1 MIEKLIIY
9 PTLNCNLSCRYC
21 HYKKRKSEIL
31 SYFKFKKALKKFLKI
46 SENPQIIILGGEPLL
61 IKKNIFKFINHIK
74 KTDSTI
80 PITLFTNGT
89 IMNEKIAEFI
99 KNGKVKAVL
108 SIDGDKQTNDKSRV
122 FKNKKISVHD
132 TAINNFKKY
141 DLISYT
147 IANMVVT
154 RKNIAFL
161 SSNVSYLYELG
172 FRKIGWNIDYSDDWE
187 IKDIKKIK
195 RELNEMFKRYLNL
208 IKEKK
213 ELYEISNRYEII
225 DDIFKNKIKEC
236 SNIILLPDG
245 KFYLC
250 DKLIG
255 TDEQTLK
262 GFDISDKTIEK
273 RKLIFKKFKSL
284 GFKSTHLFCQIGA
297 YFFYNYVK
305 KSDIDKKMKIILEIQ
320 KTISQTL
327 KKQFKILIKYNSFRR
342 MHGIKNGK

>member
-1 MIEKLIIY
+1 
-9 PTLNCNLSCRYC
+9 
-21 HYKKRKSEIL
+21 
-31 SYFKFKKALKKFLKI
+31 
-46 SENPQIIILGGEPLL
+46 L

-108 SIDGDKQTNDKSRV
+108 SIDGDKKTNDKSRV

-236 SNIILLPDG
+236 SNITLLPDG

-255 TDEQTLK
+255 ADEQTLK

-273 RKLIFKKFKSL
+273 RKLLFKKFKSL